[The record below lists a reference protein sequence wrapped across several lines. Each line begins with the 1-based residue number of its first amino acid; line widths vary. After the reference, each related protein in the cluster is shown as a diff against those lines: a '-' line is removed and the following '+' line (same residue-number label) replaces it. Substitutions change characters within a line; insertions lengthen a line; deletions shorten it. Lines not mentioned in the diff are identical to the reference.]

1 MNTIK
6 YISHNEEETKK
17 IANSLAKLLQK
28 GDIIILSGDLGAGK
42 TKFTEGILSFFGLE
56 DEISSPTFNIV
67 NEYKTNNINLYHFDI
82 YRLED
87 IDEFYE
93 IGGEEYFEKGICI
106 IEWGELLNPILPK
119 DYILIK
125 IEPVENNINSRLFTI
140 QSHDSKFDNYL
151 KILEKEVLI

>member
-93 IGGEEYFEKGICI
+93 IGGEEYFEKWICI

-125 IEPVENNINSRLFTI
+125 IEPVQNNINSRLFTI
-140 QSHDSKFDNYL
+140 QSHGSKFDNYL

>member
-6 YISHNEEETKK
+6 YISYNEEETKK

-106 IEWGELLNPILPK
+106 IEWP
-119 DYILIK
+119 DM
-125 IEPVENNINSRLFTI
+125 VR
-140 QSHDSKFDNYL
+140 D
-151 KILEKEVLI
+151 

>member
-67 NEYKTNNINLYHFDI
+67 NEYKTNDINLYHFDI

-125 IEPVENNINSRLFTI
+125 IEPVENNIYSRLFTI
-140 QSHDSKFDNYL
+140 QSHGSNFDNYL

>member
-67 NEYKTNNINLYHFDI
+67 NEYKTNDINLYHFDI

-125 IEPVENNINSRLFTI
+125 IEPVENNINSRLFNI
-140 QSHDSKFDNYL
+140 QSHGSKFDNYL

>member
-67 NEYKTNNINLYHFDI
+67 NEYKTNDINLYHFDI

-125 IEPVENNINSRLFTI
+125 IEPVQNNINSRLFTI
-140 QSHDSKFDNYL
+140 QSHGSKFDNYL

>member
-67 NEYKTNNINLYHFDI
+67 NEYKTNDINLYHFDI
-82 YRLED
+82 YRLDD

-125 IEPVENNINSRLFTI
+125 IEPVQNNINSRLFTI
-140 QSHDSKFDNYL
+140 QSHGSKFDNYL
-151 KILEKEVLI
+151 KILEKEVLS